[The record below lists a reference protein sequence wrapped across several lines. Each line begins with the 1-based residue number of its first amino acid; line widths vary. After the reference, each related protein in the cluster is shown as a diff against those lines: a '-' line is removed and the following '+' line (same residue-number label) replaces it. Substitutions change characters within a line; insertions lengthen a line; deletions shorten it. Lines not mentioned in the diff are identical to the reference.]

1 MPGCNRV
8 RDHEI
13 NAEAELWRW
22 LNEVMQITKSGI
34 GGSANGAQEVL
45 ETMGFDYSGPDVH
58 TRVLEQQVGNTV
70 ERVRSCRS
78 HTTTSRDCS
87 GGEPGARPP
96 SHIPINSTS
105 RKEVSRSRRLSFTTT
120 TKKEEQYRI
129 RSSCFW
135 SRRDTSYRLRDG
147 EPDAREFATS
157 KRTSTTQIHSSVN
170 KKRGNSRIK
179 EIKENAEIKKKKKE
193 TVCNYSRWSS
203 HEKDPYSVTILLR
216 ASANG
221 LHRGKRAY
229 VLEVDGCEECEATVF
244 GVEVAVEDVINL
256 GIDVMRDRG
265 RSWLSA

>member
-13 NAEAELWRW
+13 NAEAELWRR
-22 LNEVMQITKSGI
+22 LNEVMQIMKS
-34 GGSANGAQEVL
+34 SANGAQEVL
-45 ETMGFDYSGPDVH
+45 GTIGFDYSGPDVH
-58 TRVLEQQVGNTV
+58 TRVLKQQVGNT
-70 ERVRSCRS
+70 

-87 GGEPGARPP
+87 DGEPGARPP

-135 SRRDTSYRLRDG
+135 SQRDTSYRLRDG

-179 EIKENAEIKKKKKE
+179 EIKENAEIKKEKRE
-193 TVCNYSRWSS
+193 TVYNYSRWSS

-221 LHRGKRAY
+221 LHQGKRAY
-229 VLEVDGCEECEATVF
+229 VLEVDGCKECEATVF